1 MGDRLPQR
9 EVRRSTMASAPPPPT
24 TKPLMAEGPAEGEWE
39 EDAGMGAAAAE
50 RRREKAMERE
60 KAKLANDQSEPH
72 VTGPLQK
79 KPVGGVAVM
88 PVGADLISKFRKDKV
103 KEDAPTP
110 PSKKP
115 EVLVKTTSRRIGSS
129 DDEDE
134 AFLRHSGPG
143 SGPVSPNSAFTR
155 PYTYESNVDDHSRRK
170 FEPQGVGFR
179 YDAHNAGHSQQPKS
193 PNGSNSSGKRNV
205 GVAYS
210 YIGGEESKV
219 AEASKGL
226 RNTSPIPVP
235 IPTVPTTRTASPA
248 RTVSPILISSPA
260 RTAPADQEAVEIEIN
275 PVTMDYVESAG
286 LKSQRDAAAKALSED
301 GKDSQDTK
309 LDKANAAKAKGK
321 DKEKEKEKQKEKAK
335 EKAKEKELAKEKAKE
350 KEKEKARAKAEAK
363 AKAKAKAKEKETEK
377 ASAKAAAT
385 AKAKAKA

>member
-1 MGDRLPQR
+1 MGFL
-9 EVRRSTMASAPPPPT
+9 E
-24 TKPLMAEGPAEGEWE
+24 
-39 EDAGMGAAAAE
+39 
-50 RRREKAMERE
+50 
-60 KAKLANDQSEPH
+60 
-72 VTGPLQK
+72 
-79 KPVGGVAVM
+79 GGVAVM
-88 PVGADLISKFRKDKV
+88 PVGADLLSKFRKDKV

-179 YDAHNAGHSQQPKS
+179 YDAHNAGHSQHPKS

-248 RTVSPILISSPA
+248 RTVSPILTSSPILISSPA

-286 LKSQRDAAAKALSED
+286 LKSQRNAAAKALSED

-321 DKEKEKEKQKEKAK
+321 DKEKEKEKQKENAK

-363 AKAKAKAKEKETEK
+363 AKAKAKA
-377 ASAKAAAT
+377 AAAIATT
-385 AKAKAKA
+385 AMQASKIMQ